1 MKYVKLFEQHADY
14 EAYKNGGDYITP
26 NVSYCVDNNEVHYE
40 KFYDPYNGHEYIDL
54 GLPSGTLWAKCNV
67 GATTETDYGMYFQW
81 GDTQGYTSA
90 QVGVGTGQKEFAW
103 ADYKYGTYD
112 SSDTTNYG
120 MTKYNGTDAKTSL
133 DITDDAAHV
142 NMGGEWTMP
151 NSTQIEELL
160 DERYVTKEMVSNYK
174 NTGVSGYLFTSVANS
189 NTLFVPFSGLAFDGS
204 VSNAESGG
212 DVWSS
217 SLSSNVNN
225 AFDLYVND
233 KPDALLANG
242 NRYFGFSVRG
252 VVSRN

>member
-67 GATTETDYGMYFQW
+67 GAETETDYGLYFQW
-81 GDTQGYTSA
+81 GDTQGYESSE
-90 QVGVGTGQKEFAW
+90 VGSGEGQKAFAW

-112 SSDTTNYG
+112 SLDTTNYG
-120 MTKYNGTDAKTSL
+120 MTKYNGTDDKTSL

-151 NSTQIEELL
+151 TDTQISELITL
-160 DERYVTKEMVSNYK
+160 SHSVVTKNSVVGMEF
-174 NTGVSGYLFTSVANS
+174 TGTNG
-189 NTLFVPFSGLAFDGS
+189 NTLFVPFSGIARGGS
-204 VSNAESGG
+204 VISTGG
-212 DVWSS
+212 GGGVWSS
-217 SLSSNVNN
+217 SLASNVRS
-225 AFDLYVND
+225 AFGLGVND
-233 KPDALLANG
+233 EPDALLG
-242 NRYFGFSVRG
+242 DGDRCFGFSVRG